1 MYSEEQYRKALEV
14 YEETK
19 SVTKTITILGYPA
32 RRQTLYNWINRKR
45 MLPEDRCTF
54 CGYNT
59 PEHPR
64 HPPIELKLE
73 ILHRCFE
80 LGEDVQL
87 VSNEVG
93 YSTASIYNWRRKY
106 IQKGAAAL
114 MNASNERAR
123 GKLTEGKAASSEEL
137 DELKAKIQDM
147 QLEIDILKKTI
158 DVLKKDPGVNKSPL
172 NNREKAV
179 IVDALKEKYPLPV
192 LIKKLKLAKSSYY
205 YQNKRVSF
213 AKKHKDDYQAV
224 ATIFHNNKER
234 YGYRRIK
241 IVLNREGYTL
251 SEKVIRKIMRENG
264 LVVKGRRAR
273 KYCSYKGEI
282 SPEVP
287 NVIQR
292 NFRADK
298 PNQKWLTDVT
308 EFSIPAGKVY
318 LSPIIDCY
326 DGMPVA
332 WNISCKPDAQLV
344 NRMLDRAISALPQ
357 DAHPIIHS
365 DRGCHYR
372 WPGWIDRTRK
382 AGLIRSMSQKGCS
395 PDNSAC
401 EGFFGRMKNEMFYGR
416 SWQGITVED
425 FMQQIEAYMVWYR
438 DTRIKISL
446 GGLSPAEYRIKMGL
460 AI

>member
-1 MYSEEQYRKALEV
+1 MYSEEQYCKALKV

-45 MLPEDRCTF
+45 ILPEGKSTF
-54 CGYNT
+54 RGYNT
-59 PEHPR
+59 EDHPR
-64 HPPIELKLE
+64 HPPLEQKLQ

-80 LGEDVQL
+80 MGEDVQS

-93 YSTASIYNWRRKY
+93 YSTASIYAWRRKY
-106 IQKGAAAL
+106 LQKGAAAL
-114 MNASNERAR
+114 MNSSNERRR
-123 GKLTEGKAASSEEL
+123 GKLTAGEPAPSKEL
-137 DELKAKIQDM
+137 DELKAKVQDM
-147 QLEIDILKKTI
+147 QLEIDILKQTI
-158 DVLKKDPGVNKSPL
+158 DVLKKDPGINKTPL
-172 NNREKAV
+172 SNGEKIV
-179 IVDALKEKYPLPV
+179 IVDALKTKYPLPV
-192 LIKKLKLAKSSYY
+192 LLKKLKMAKSSYY
-205 YQNKRVSF
+205 YQKKRLCF
-213 AKKHKDDYQAV
+213 AEKHKDDCQIIT
-224 ATIFHNNKER
+224 TIFHNNKER

-241 IVLNREGYTL
+241 AVLNREGYIL
-251 SEKVIRKIMRENG
+251 SEKVIRRIMRENR
-264 LVVKGRRAR
+264 LLVKGRSAR

-332 WNISCKPDAQLV
+332 WNISSKPDAQLV
-344 NRMLDRAISALPQ
+344 NTMLDRAILSLPQ
-357 DAHPIIHS
+357 GAHPIIHS

-372 WPGWIDRTRK
+372 WPGWIKRVQN
-382 AGLIRSMSQKGCS
+382 AGLTRSMSRKGCS

-416 SWQGITVED
+416 PWQGVTLEKFIQHID
-425 FMQQIEAYMVWYR
+425 SYMVWYR
-438 DTRIKISL
+438 DTRIKLSL
-446 GGLSPAEYRIKMGL
+446 GGLSPAEYRTKMWGS
-460 AI
+460 I